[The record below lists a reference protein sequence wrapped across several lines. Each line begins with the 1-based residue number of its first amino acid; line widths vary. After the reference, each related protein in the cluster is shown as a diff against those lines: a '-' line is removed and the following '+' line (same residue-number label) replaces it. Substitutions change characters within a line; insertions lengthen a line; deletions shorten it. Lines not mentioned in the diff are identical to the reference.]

1 MKKKMNAKLK
11 LPSKQAAIH
20 EAKDY
25 LMIAL
30 GMIMYGIGWTV
41 FLLPN
46 DITTGGVPGIASIV
60 YFAIGLP
67 VQYVYFSINFILL
80 LLAIRILGWKFSIK
94 TIFAVFTLT
103 FFLSVIQRV
112 TQGITLLHDQ
122 PFMACVIGASFCGS
136 GIGIAFSSNGS
147 TGGTDIIA
155 AIINKY
161 RDITLGKVMLI
172 CDLIIISS
180 SYFVLKDWEKVV
192 YGYVTLY
199 ICSFVLD
206 QVVNSARQSVQF
218 FIISDKYEEIGKHI
232 NVYPHRGVTVINAS
246 GFYTGKEIKMLFILA
261 KKRESGIIFHLIKEI
276 DPHAFVSQSAVIGVY
291 GEGFDR
297 IKGK

>member
-1 MKKKMNAKLK
+1 MKTIVNV
-11 LPSKQAAIH
+11 PTKQSLIR
-20 EAKDY
+20 ETRDY

-30 GMIMYGIGWTV
+30 GLILYGIGWTV

-60 YFAIGLP
+60 YFAIGFP
-67 VQYVYFSINFILL
+67 VQYTYFSINLILL
-80 LLAIRILGWKFSIK
+80 LLSIRILGWKFSIK
-94 TIFAVFTLT
+94 TVFAVFTLT
-103 FFLSVIQRV
+103 LFLSIIQKLASGV
-112 TQGITLLHDQ
+112 VLLHDQ
-122 PFMACVIGASFCGS
+122 PFMACVIGASLCGG

-161 RDITLGKVMLI
+161 RDITLGRVMLI

-218 FIISDKYEEIGKHI
+218 FIISEKYDEIARHI
-232 NVYPHRGVTVINAS
+232 NVYPHRGATVINAS
-246 GFYTGKEIKMLFILA
+246 GFYSGKEQKMLFVLA
-261 KKRESGIIFHLIKEI
+261 KKRESTIIFRLIKDI
-276 DPHAFVSQSAVIGVY
+276 DPNAFVSQSAVIGVY

-297 IKGK
+297 IKVK

>member
-1 MKKKMNAKLK
+1 MNVNI
-11 LPSKQAAIH
+11 PSRQNIFR
-20 EAKDY
+20 EMRDY

-46 DITTGGVPGIASIV
+46 DITTGGVPGIASLV
-60 YFAIGLP
+60 YFATGLP
-67 VQYVYFSINFILL
+67 VQYVYFGINFLLL

-103 FFLSVIQRV
+103 FFLPVIQQLTDGVR
-112 TQGITLLHDQ
+112 LLHDQ
-122 PFMACVIGASFCGS
+122 PFMACVIGASFCGG

-161 RDITLGKVMLI
+161 RDITLGRVMLI

-206 QVVNSARQSVQF
+206 QVVNSARPVRTILHHQRKVRRNSQAYQRISAQRGDSNQCVRILHRQRDKDAVCPCQEAGVDHYLPVDKRYRPERLCIAKPGNRSVR
-218 FIISDKYEEIGKHI
+218 
-232 NVYPHRGVTVINAS
+232 RGI
-246 GFYTGKEIKMLFILA
+246 
-261 KKRESGIIFHLIKEI
+261 RQ
-276 DPHAFVSQSAVIGVY
+276 D
-291 GEGFDR
+291 
-297 IKGK
+297 

>member
-1 MKKKMNAKLK
+1 MKKIVNV
-11 LPSKQAAIH
+11 PSKQSLLR
-20 EAKDY
+20 ETRDY
-25 LMIAL
+25 VMIAL
-30 GMIMYGIGWTV
+30 GLILYGIGWTV

-60 YFAIGLP
+60 YFATGFP
-67 VQYVYFSINFILL
+67 VQYTYFSINLVLL
-80 LLAIRILGWKFSIK
+80 LLSIRILGWKFSIK
-94 TIFAVFTLT
+94 TVFAVFTLT
-103 FFLSVIQRV
+103 FFLSVIQKLAEGV
-112 TQGITLLHDQ
+112 VLLHDQ
-122 PFMACVIGASFCGS
+122 PFMACVIGASLCGG

-161 RDITLGKVMLI
+161 RDITLGRVMLI

-218 FIISDKYEEIGKHI
+218 FIISEKYDEIARHI
-232 NVYPHRGVTVINAS
+232 NVYPHRGATVINAS
-246 GFYTGKEIKMLFILA
+246 GFYSGKEQKMLFVLA
-261 KKRESGIIFHLIKEI
+261 KKRESTIIFRLIKDI
-276 DPHAFVSQSAVIGVY
+276 DPNAFVSQSAVIGGD

-297 IKGK
+297 IQVK

>member
-1 MKKKMNAKLK
+1 MKTIVNV
-11 LPSKQAAIH
+11 PSRQNTMR
-20 EAKDY
+20 ELRDY

-30 GMIMYGIGWTV
+30 GMVLYGIGWTV

-60 YFAIGLP
+60 YFATGFP
-67 VQYVYFSINFILL
+67 VQYTYFAINFLLL
-80 LLAIRILGWKFSIK
+80 LLALRVLGWKFSVK

-103 FFLSVIQRV
+103 FFLSIIQKLTEGV
-112 TQGITLLHDQ
+112 VLLHDQ
-122 PFMACVIGASFCGS
+122 PFMACVIGASV
-136 GIGIAFSSNGS
+136 
-147 TGGTDIIA
+147 
-155 AIINKY
+155 INKY
-161 RDITLGKVMLI
+161 RDITLGRVMLI

-218 FIISDKYEEIGKHI
+218 FIISDKYEEIAKHI
-232 NVYPHRGVTVINAS
+232 QVYPHRGATVINAS
-246 GFYTGKEIKMLFILA
+246 GFYTGKEIKMLFVLA
-261 KKRESGIIFHLIKEI
+261 KKRESTIIFRLIKDI
-276 DPHAFVSQSAVIGVY
+276 DPNAFVSQSAVIGVY

-297 IKGK
+297 IKVK

>member
-1 MKKKMNAKLK
+1 MKKIVNV
-11 LPSKQAAIH
+11 PSKQSLLR
-20 EAKDY
+20 ETRDY
-25 LMIAL
+25 VMIAL
-30 GMIMYGIGWTV
+30 GLILYGIGWTV

-60 YFAIGLP
+60 YFATGFP
-67 VQYVYFSINFILL
+67 VQYTYFSINLVLL
-80 LLAIRILGWKFSIK
+80 LLSIRILGWKFSIK
-94 TIFAVFTLT
+94 TVFAVFTLT
-103 FFLSVIQRV
+103 FFLSVIQKLAEGV
-112 TQGITLLHDQ
+112 VLLHDQ
-122 PFMACVIGASFCGS
+122 PFMACVIGASLCGG

-161 RDITLGKVMLI
+161 RDITLGRVMLI

-218 FIISDKYEEIGKHI
+218 FIISEKYDEIARHI
-232 NVYPHRGVTVINAS
+232 NVYPHRGWWICWPS
-246 GFYTGKEIKMLFILA
+246 RGEPSSPCPSPWTGAPPSSMLPDFIAVRNRRCCSYLP
-261 KKRESGIIFHLIKEI
+261 K
-276 DPHAFVSQSAVIGVY
+276 SANQRLY
-291 GEGFDR
+291 SA
-297 IKGK
+297 

>member
-1 MKKKMNAKLK
+1 MKTTVHI
-11 LPSKQAAIH
+11 PSRQNTMR
-20 EAKDY
+20 ELRDY

-30 GMIMYGIGWTV
+30 GMILYGIGWTV

-60 YFAIGLP
+60 YFATGFP
-67 VQYVYFSINFILL
+67 VQYTYFIINFLL
-80 LLAIRILGWKFSIK
+80 LMLSIRVLGWKFSLK

-103 FFLSVIQRV
+103 FFLSIIQKL
-112 TQGITLLHDQ
+112 TSGIVLLHDQ
-122 PFMACVIGASFCGS
+122 PFMACVIGASFCGT
-136 GIGIAFSSNGS
+136 GIGVAFSNNGS

-155 AIINKY
+155 AVINKY
-161 RDITLGKVMLI
+161 RDITLGRVMLI

-180 SYFVLKDWEKVV
+180 SYFVLQDWEKVV

-218 FIISDKYEEIGKHI
+218 FIISEKYEEIAKHI
-232 NVYPHRGVTVINAS
+232 QVYPHRGATVIDAS
-246 GFYTGKEIKMLFILA
+246 GFYTGRDVKMLFVLA
-261 KKRESGIIFHLIKEI
+261 KKRESTIIFRLIKDI
-276 DPHAFVSQSAVIGVY
+276 DPNAFVSQSAVIGVY
-291 GEGFDR
+291 GEGFDK
-297 IKGK
+297 IKVK

>member
-1 MKKKMNAKLK
+1 MKTIVNV
-11 LPSKQAAIH
+11 PTKQSLIR
-20 EAKDY
+20 ETRDY

-30 GMIMYGIGWTV
+30 GLILYGIGWTV

-46 DITTGGVPGIASIV
+46 DITAGGVPGIASIV
-60 YFAIGLP
+60 YFATGFP
-67 VQYVYFSINFILL
+67 VQYTYFSINLILL
-80 LLAIRILGWKFSIK
+80 LLSIRILGWKFSIK
-94 TIFAVFTLT
+94 TVFAVFTLT
-103 FFLSVIQRV
+103 FFLSIIQRLASGV
-112 TQGITLLHDQ
+112 VLLHDQ
-122 PFMACVIGASFCGS
+122 PFMACVIGASLCGG

-161 RDITLGKVMLI
+161 RDITLGRVMLI

-218 FIISDKYEEIGKHI
+218 FIISEKYDEIARHI
-232 NVYPHRGVTVINAS
+232 NVYPHRGATVINAS
-246 GFYTGKEIKMLFILA
+246 GFYSGKEQKMLFVLA
-261 KKRESGIIFHLIKEI
+261 KKRESTIIFRLIKDI
-276 DPHAFVSQSAVIGVY
+276 DPNAFVSQSAVIGVY

-297 IKGK
+297 IKVK